1 MYLYLKHGLPDVY
14 AKWSHLVPLHQV
26 RRSISTQT
34 PQKQGFIM
42 NLASSWRDRLARN
55 KEEKGDLIEVMD
67 VLVSSN
73 RFLRILDPNGQD
85 LLASP
90 SYFEK
95 LKTQELIQRQQDID
109 PDEVYD
115 LSGDLKP
122 HEYDTRDPSFK
133 QMHLLRFETQRSLSD
148 PDSDQQL
155 NVMKL
160 TDIDFYLS
168 GNRHLLK

>member
-1 MYLYLKHGLPDVY
+1 
-14 AKWSHLVPLHQV
+14 
-26 RRSISTQT
+26 
-34 PQKQGFIM
+34 M

-85 LLASP
+85 LLTSS

-95 LKTQELIQRQQDID
+95 LKSQELIQRQQEID

-122 HEYDTRDPSFK
+122 HEYDTRDPGFK
-133 QMHLLRFETQRSLSD
+133 
-148 PDSDQQL
+148 
-155 NVMKL
+155 
-160 TDIDFYLS
+160 
-168 GNRHLLK
+168 